1 MDFQFTAE
9 EEAFRGDIRGFLQ
22 QELPPE
28 WDGEGEGGG
37 DEEWAFGL
45 QVRKK
50 LSQKGWL
57 TLAWPKE
64 HGGAA
69 ASIITQTIFREEMA
83 YHRAPGIDFW
93 GITMLAPTLMIHGT
107 EGQKRRFLPPVARG
121 EIQWCQGYSEPGSGS
136 DLASLQ
142 TRADVDGDD
151 YVVNGTKI
159 WTSNAHRAD
168 WIMLL
173 ARTNQEA
180 EKHRGI
186 TFLLVDMK
194 SPGVSLRP
202 IINMAGVHGFNQLF
216 FDNVRVPKENKVGEE
231 NRGWY
236 VGATL
241 LDFERSGVQYSAGGR
256 RFLDELVR
264 FAKDTTRNGQPLAK
278 RPEVRHR
285 LADAAIEVEV
295 SRMNSY
301 NIAWQQSNGKVPN
314 KEASVSKLFS
324 TEMQQRLA
332 DTGMHLLG
340 MYGQLAPGSK
350 WAPLKG
356 RIERNFLSSHS
367 ATIAGGTS
375 EIQRNVIA
383 NRGLGLPRGA

>member
-1 MDFQFTAE
+1 MDFQFTPE
-9 EEAFRGDIRGFLQ
+9 ENAFRQEIAGFLK
-22 QELPPE
+22 QELPAD
-28 WDGEGEGGG
+28 WDGEGEGSG
-37 DEEWAFGL
+37 DAEWAFGL

-50 LSQKGWL
+50 LAQRGWL

-64 HGGAA
+64 HGGAG
-69 ASIITQTIFREEMA
+69 ASIITQTIFREEMS
-83 YHRAPGIDFW
+83 YYRAPGIDFW

-107 EGQKRRFLPPVARG
+107 EEQKRRFLPPVARG
-121 EIQWCQGYSEPGSGS
+121 EVQWCQGYSEPGSGS

-142 TRADVDGDD
+142 TRADLNGDE

-173 ARTNQEA
+173 ARTNQDA

-194 SPGVSLRP
+194 SPGVSVRP
-202 IINMAGVHGFNQLF
+202 IINMAGTHGFNQLF

-256 RFLDELVR
+256 RLLEELVR
-264 FAKDTTRNGQPLAK
+264 FARETSWNGGPLAK
-278 RPEVRHR
+278 RPEVRNR
-285 LADAAIEVEV
+285 LADAAIELEV
-295 SRMNSY
+295 SRMNAY
-301 NIAWQQSNGKVPN
+301 YIAYMQSKGTVPN
-314 KEASVSKLFS
+314 KEASVSKLFG

-332 DTGMHLLG
+332 SAGMHIMGL
-340 MYGQLAPGSK
+340 YGQLAPGSK

-356 RIERNFLSSHS
+356 RIERGFLLGHS
-367 ATIAGGTS
+367 GTIAGGTS
-375 EIQRNVIA
+375 EIQRNIIA
-383 NRGLGLPRGA
+383 NRGLGLPRG

>member
-1 MDFQFTAE
+1 MDFKFTPE
-9 EEAFRGDIRGFLQ
+9 EEGFRKEVTGFLK
-22 QELPPE
+22 QELPAD
-28 WDGEGEGGG
+28 WDGEGEGGS
-37 DEEWAFGL
+37 DEDWAFNL
-45 QVRKK
+45 QMRKK

-64 HGGAA
+64 HGGGG
-69 ASIITQTIFREEMA
+69 ASIMTQTIFREEMA

-107 EGQKRRFLPPVARG
+107 EEQKRRFLPAVAHG

-142 TRADVDGDD
+142 TRADVDGDE

-173 ARTNQEA
+173 ARTNQDA

-194 SPGVSLRP
+194 SPGVSIRP
-202 IINMAGVHGFNQLF
+202 IINMAGSHGFNQIF

-256 RFLDELVR
+256 RFLGELVR
-264 FAKDTTRNGQPLAK
+264 FAKETAWDGTLLAK
-278 RPEVRHR
+278 RPEVRNR

-301 NIAWQQSNGKVPN
+301 YIAYMQNKGSVPN

-332 DTGMHLLG
+332 ATGMKLLG
-340 MYGQLAPGSK
+340 MYGTLAPGSK

-356 RIERNFLSSHS
+356 RIERNFLLSHS
-367 ATIAGGTS
+367 STIAGGTS

-383 NRGLGLPRGA
+383 NRGLGLPRG

>member
-1 MDFQFTAE
+1 MDFQFTVE
-9 EEAFRGDIRGFLQ
+9 EKAFRQELLTFLQ

-28 WDGEGEGGG
+28 WDGEGEGDG

-50 LSQKGWL
+50 LAQKGWL

-69 ASIITQTIFREEMA
+69 ASIMTQTVFREEMA

-107 EGQKRRFLPPVARG
+107 EEQKRRFLLPVARG

-159 WTSNAHRAD
+159 WTSNAHHAD

-202 IINMAGVHGFNQLF
+202 IINMAGIHGFNQLF

-383 NRGLGLPRGA
+383 NRGLGLPRG

>member
-1 MDFQFTAE
+1 MDFQFTVE
-9 EEAFRGDIRGFLQ
+9 EKAFRQELLTFLQ

-28 WDGEGEGGG
+28 WDGEGEGDG

-50 LSQKGWL
+50 LAQKGWL

-69 ASIITQTIFREEMA
+69 ASIMTQTVFREEMA

-107 EGQKRRFLPPVARG
+107 EEQKRRFLPPVARG

-216 FDNVRVPKENKVGEE
+216 FDN
-231 NRGWY
+231 
-236 VGATL
+236 
-241 LDFERSGVQYSAGGR
+241 
-256 RFLDELVR
+256 
-264 FAKDTTRNGQPLAK
+264 
-278 RPEVRHR
+278 
-285 LADAAIEVEV
+285 
-295 SRMNSY
+295 
-301 NIAWQQSNGKVPN
+301 
-314 KEASVSKLFS
+314 
-324 TEMQQRLA
+324 
-332 DTGMHLLG
+332 
-340 MYGQLAPGSK
+340 
-350 WAPLKG
+350 
-356 RIERNFLSSHS
+356 
-367 ATIAGGTS
+367 
-375 EIQRNVIA
+375 
-383 NRGLGLPRGA
+383 